1 MLAFMR
7 ALGTWLAPVCLIVG
21 LAPSALASDDA
32 RVVSV
37 GGSVTEIVYA
47 LGAEERLV
55 GVDSTSLYPPAAQEV
70 PDVGY
75 MRRLSAEPIL
85 SLEPDI
91 VLAAADAGPPEALAQ
106 LRAAGVE
113 VVEVPDTP
121 SPAGVTEKVRAVAAA
136 LGMAGQGEALAKGSG
151 GLRR

>member
-1 MLAFMR
+1 M
-7 ALGTWLAPVCLIVG
+7 
-21 LAPSALASDDA
+21 
-32 RVVSV
+32 
-37 GGSVTEIVYA
+37 
-47 LGAEERLV
+47 
-55 GVDSTSLYPPAAQEV
+55 

-113 VVEVPDTP
+113 VVEVP
-121 SPAGVTEKVRAVAAA
+121 AYVF
-136 LGMAGQGEALAKGSG
+136 GS
-151 GLRR
+151 GLRRFHMGCVG